1 MPETV
6 EGLPVP
12 DLEPR
17 PITLEEYHA
26 CTVEHLELLDGYLCD
41 GPPPSQRRRELLQL
55 LLANAGLL
63 EAVRLAPQE
72 LWRDALRRVY
82 GSALG

>member
-1 MPETV
+1 MPETT
-6 EGLPVP
+6 EGLPKP

-55 LLANAGLL
+55 LLAKAGLL
-63 EAVRLAPQE
+63 EAVGLAPQE
-72 LWRDALRRVY
+72 RWRDALRRVY
-82 GSALG
+82 GSAPG

>member
-1 MPETV
+1 MPETI

-17 PITLEEYHA
+17 PIT
-26 CTVEHLELLDGYLCD
+26 
-41 GPPPSQRRRELLQL
+41 SQRRRELLQL

-82 GSALG
+82 GLGLG

>member
-1 MPETV
+1 MPETT
-6 EGLPVP
+6 EGLPKP
-12 DLEPR
+12 DLERR

-55 LLANAGLL
+55 LMANAGLL

-82 GSALG
+82 GLGLG